1 MRYAIVGAGAIGLFY
16 GSKLVKAGNEVHF
29 LFHSDYNH
37 VKTNGLQIE
46 SVLGNF
52 NLTNVNAYANA
63 NQMPKCDVVIV
74 CLKTTQ
80 NHLLPQLLEPIVN
93 QNSTIV
99 LIQNGLNQEP
109 LVAQHFATQNIVGA
123 MAFICSN
130 KIGPGHIRHLEY
142 GKLTLGIFQ
151 GQTNHMQQLCTDLQ
165 TAGIETDI
173 TPDLIKARWKKLVW
187 NIPYNGLSVALNTTT
202 DQLMQNPH
210 TRALVYDLMCETI
223 AAANA
228 CGCNIKPD
236 FADKMMHNTDQ
247 MKPYLPSMRLDFDNH
262 RPLEIQ
268 AIYAEPINSAFQA
281 GFDMKKTKMLMQQL
295 QFIQANYMQ

>member
-1 MRYAIVGAGAIGLFY
+1 MKYAIVGAGAIGLFY
-16 GSKLVKAGNEVHF
+16 GSKLVQSGAEVHF
-29 LFHSDYNH
+29 LFHTDYNH

-52 NLTNVNAYANA
+52 SLNNVNAYSDAK
-63 NQMPKCDVVIV
+63 QMPKCDVVLV

-80 NHLLPQLLEPIVN
+80 NHLLPQLLAPIVN

-99 LIQNGLNQEP
+99 LIQNGLNQEQM
-109 LVAQHFATQNIVGA
+109 VAQHFATQNIVGA

-130 KIGPGHIRHLEY
+130 KIGAGHIRHLDY
-142 GKLTLGIFQ
+142 GKLTLGIFR
-151 GQTNHMQQLCTDLQ
+151 GQTNDMQQLSSDLQ
-165 TAGIETDI
+165 NAGIETEI
-173 TPDLIKARWKKLVW
+173 TPDLNKARWKKLVW
-187 NIPYNGLSVALNTTT
+187 NIPFNGLCVALNTTT
-202 DQLMQNPH
+202 DQLMQNTY

-262 RPLEIQ
+262 RQMEIQ
-268 AIYAEPINSAFQA
+268 AIYAEPINTSFQV

-295 QFIQANYMQ
+295 QFIQASYMQ